1 MAAYSSAGRVPLVI
15 WAATVDPAD
24 VPMMRSA
31 SVTSTPAS
39 DRPAMRPSAHAL
51 PAAPPPARTKARLSE
66 LPACLVASACWSS
79 IGQFP
84 CRGVRV
90 TAMPSEVVVE
100 LMRRVEEGVV
110 FMGVAF
116 RELPVGRSRWRLPQ
130 SRDRGL
136 RGAPTA
142 DAFMGV
148 TSCRWITIAERLA
161 RRRRATQP
169 ALRRL
174 PCPCRTRPRPLRPQ
188 LRRAAKDHR
197 TPSSSG
203 ALWRPDSGSAGSAAS
218 RMPASSIPASAC
230 SSSS

>member
-39 DRPAMRPSAHAL
+39 DRPAMRPSSHAL
-51 PAAPPPARTKARLSE
+51 PAAPPPARTKARLFE
-66 LPACLVASACWSS
+66 LPACLVASTCWSG

-90 TAMPSEVVVE
+90 TAMPSDVVVE
-100 LMRRVEEGVV
+100 LMRGVEEGVV

-116 RELPVGRSRWRLPQ
+116 RELPVGRSQSRLPQ

-136 RGAPTA
+136 QGSTHCGYCVHGSHLLPMDHDHRNASRASVATA
-142 DAFMGV
+142 DQGEG
-148 TSCRWITIAERLA
+148 R
-161 RRRRATQP
+161 P
-169 ALRRL
+169 
-174 PCPCRTRPRPLRPQ
+174 PCGSGDVPTRV
-188 LRRAAKDHR
+188 
-197 TPSSSG
+197 G
-203 ALWRPDSGSAGSAAS
+203 A
-218 RMPASSIPASAC
+218 
-230 SSSS
+230 